1 MVELQKPLSQD
12 LKKCHPE
19 GRDCIERNSILSFNC
34 SVTCVGMY
42 ADVQW
47 VEDKM
52 EDDLGDELE
61 VETNKKFGDDLQKE
75 IYQRLIDLERKM
87 KWRNVEKGEEMDKE
101 KFKMLTKEY
110 QKFKVKNTRHIR
122 FNSASNSTNF
132 GRFSSASS
140 QITLFLFHSSRVS
153 QSNWIDNMFFFILS
167 DMNLDLR
174 RGAATINPSA
184 GSDLL

>member
-12 LKKCHPE
+12 LKKCRPE

-61 VETNKKFGDDLQKE
+61 VETNKKFGDHLQKE

-140 QITLFLFHSSRVS
+140 QITLFCFIPQESDNQTGFATCFSS
-153 QSNWIDNMFFFILS
+153 FCH
-167 DMNLDLR
+167 
-174 RGAATINPSA
+174 T
-184 GSDLL
+184 